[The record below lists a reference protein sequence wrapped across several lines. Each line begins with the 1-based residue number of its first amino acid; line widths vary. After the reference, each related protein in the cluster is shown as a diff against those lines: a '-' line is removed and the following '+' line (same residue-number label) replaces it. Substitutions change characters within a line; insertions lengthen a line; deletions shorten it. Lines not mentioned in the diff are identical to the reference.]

1 MFISYLKIVEDSDNS
16 CCTSG
21 FRRVTLL
28 TNLVISHQLGLDGE
42 VFTTGGT
49 YPWSFVTQVFHS
61 SQPSHVECV
70 YGEKG
75 ATSSSKDLIRSSNFE
90 IMSKIEERHNQ
101 KKIKQQRSTKNYTK
115 D

>member
-1 MFISYLKIVEDSDNS
+1 MI
-16 CCTSG
+16 
-21 FRRVTLL
+21 LL
-28 TNLVISHQLGLDGE
+28 L
-42 VFTTGGT
+42 
-49 YPWSFVTQVFHS
+49 SFKL
-61 SQPSHVECV
+61 ECV

-101 KKIKQQRSTKNYTK
+101 KKIKRSTKNYTE